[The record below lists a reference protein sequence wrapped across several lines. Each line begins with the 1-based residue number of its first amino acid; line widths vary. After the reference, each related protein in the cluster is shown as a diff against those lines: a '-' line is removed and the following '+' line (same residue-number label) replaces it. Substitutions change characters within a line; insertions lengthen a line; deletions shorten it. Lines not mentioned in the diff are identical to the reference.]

1 MSLYIGRFGYEV
13 SIMYQFKSKNKF
25 GDVFGGSKFSKMLKN
40 AIFPPFWSPKSFVD
54 PKLMHFLFWQYIWH
68 KIRHYQAL
76 RYRKIKNGNEKRI
89 FLLKFCS
96 FSCIFNFWALFSCSF
111 RNLKIEHWKLLK
123 PPNQTSLYIDS

>member
-1 MSLYIGRFGYEV
+1 MFS
-13 SIMYQFKSKNKF
+13 
-25 GDVFGGSKFSKMLKN
+25 GGSEFSKMLKM
-40 AIFPPFWSPKSFVD
+40 PFFSILVPQNTPKSFVD

-96 FSCIFNFWALFSCSF
+96 FSCIFNFWADFHVPSE
-111 RNLKIEHWKLLK
+111 IWKLNIESYWNLITK
-123 PPNQTSLYIDS
+123 PPYIRLIKVIYFLCLRDLQKNKGMVKKNS